1 MNSQHIINLCYKVK
15 GDTLPVDHGFALFG
29 SISKIL
35 PHFHSETRVGLRFIR
50 GRYVGNGLLSI
61 KPISEL
67 VLRMP
72 GSLITEYLSLSGKS
86 LDISGHRVDVG
97 VPITKPLIPT
107 TALYAHLVTT
117 KNGHNEERFKQEIA
131 RQMQELNVR
140 GKFSLGKRRTFK
152 VHGKQVVGYS
162 LLISELTAEESI
174 MLQEHGLGGRRKM
187 GCGFFEPWR
196 PKNAI

>member
-1 MNSQHIINLCYKVK
+1 MNSEHIINLCYKVK
-15 GDTLPVDHGFALFG
+15 GNTLPVDHGFVLFG
-29 SISKIL
+29 SISRLL
-35 PHFHSETRVGLRFIR
+35 PHFHSETKVGLKLIR
-50 GRYVGNGLLSI
+50 GKYMGNGLLSI
-61 KPISEL
+61 KPGSEL

-72 GSLITEYLSLSGKS
+72 ASLIPEYLALAGTTLEVLEHR
-86 LDISGHRVDVG
+86 LDIG
-97 VPITKPLIPT
+97 VPTTKPLIPA

-131 RQMQELNVR
+131 RQMQELGVK
-140 GKFSLGKRRTFK
+140 GKLSLGKRRTFQ

-174 MLQEHGLGGRRKM
+174 ILQEHGLGGRRKM

-196 PKNAI
+196 PKNGV